1 MTFQS
6 PCSRSEIEPVTAQA
20 WVQILAKYR
29 QPNRLRAIFEITA
42 TLGPFMAIW
51 AMAWWA
57 LQYSAA
63 AALALAA
70 LNGFFLV
77 RLFIIQHDCGHGS
90 YFKGSAQND
99 WTGRALGILTLTPYD
114 VWRKAHSIHHSAS
127 GNLDRRGMG
136 DINTLTID
144 EYYDLDWMGRLLYRA
159 YRHPIVLFAIG
170 PAYLFLIEQRLPLGF
185 MTSGKKYWISCMGTN
200 LGILCILAG
209 IYMVGGWAPILLIFL
224 PTVSA
229 AASLGVWLFYVQHQF
244 EETEWDHAEDWQV
257 HHAAL
262 HGSSHYVLPPVLQ
275 WLTGNI
281 GIHHVHHLYS
291 RIPFYRLTEVLRDH
305 TILAQSQR
313 LTLRESFSCVN
324 MQLWDETQ
332 RRLLSF
338 RQAKLVMDQRLN
350 AG

>member
-1 MTFQS
+1 MTFQGRDG
-6 PCSRSEIEPVTAQA
+6 PVDIEPVTAQA

-29 QPNRLRAIFEITA
+29 QPNNLRAMFEIGV
-42 TLGPFMAIW
+42 TLGPFIAIW

-57 LQYSAA
+57 LQYSAS

-90 YFKGSAQND
+90 YFAGAAQNK
-99 WTGRALGILTLTPYD
+99 WTGRALGVLTMTPYD
-114 VWRKAHSIHHSAS
+114 IWRKSHSIHHSDS

-136 DINTLTID
+136 DISTLTVS
-144 EYYDLDWMGRLLYRA
+144 EYYELDWLGRLLYRA

-170 PAYLFLIEQRLPLGF
+170 PAVLFILQQRLPLGY
-185 MTSGKKYWISCMGTN
+185 MTSGSKYWLSAMGTN
-200 LGILCILAG
+200 LGILAILTG
-209 IYMVGGWAPILLIFL
+209 IYMAGGWLPILLIFL

-244 EETEWDHAEDWQV
+244 EETTWDRQEDWQL

-291 RIPFYRLTEVLRDH
+291 RIPFYRLTEVLKDH
-305 TILAQSQR
+305 SILAQSQR

-332 RRLLSF
+332 RKLLSF
-338 RQAKLVMDQRLN
+338 KQAKQLMSQRVSD
-350 AG
+350 